1 MNNTNKSSSSEEP
14 SGHHQADEIILQ
26 LVPIAVLI
34 VITNGLVFLLFGKLR
49 SLRTP
54 ANYFLLSLAISDVM
68 TGLINI
74 PLFCVLSSLDNPTL
88 EKMNG
93 SIYCASEVFHNMIS
107 CSVAYHIT
115 AITVEKYLAVVNP
128 FGRFLMTK
136 KTVVKILSAVWLWSV
151 FLGAIPS
158 SWWSAWWNGERRA
171 LYMQTGNNI
180 FSLVVVFVIPYMFI
194 LYAYFIMFKAVS
206 CKKRFKQSLDRKNP
220 RAFKKASNEK
230 KCLIILLTMAIAF
243 AICWIPWFTL
253 RLMFSLDRWM
263 GWIDHEDW
271 VYMEH
276 VSHAFIIIRYLS
288 SVINPLLYTFFK
300 QDFWHAFKVVVLK
313 KKARKYSMTLS
324 MRQTIR
330 LRAGSDQKLDLLAPE
345 NNTKTEPT
353 SV

>member
-1 MNNTNKSSSSEEP
+1 MNNASKSSSSEEP
-14 SGHHQADEIILQ
+14 SGQHQADEILTQ

-54 ANYFLLSLAISDVM
+54 ANYLLLSLAMSDVM

-74 PLFCVLSSLDNPTL
+74 PLFCVLSTLDDQTL
-88 EKMNG
+88 DKMN
-93 SIYCASEVFHNMIS
+93 SVYCASEVFHNVIS

-115 AITVEKYLAVVNP
+115 AITAEKYLAVVNP

-136 KTVVKILSAVWLWSV
+136 KTVVKILSTVWLWSA
-151 FLGAIPS
+151 FLGAIPA
-158 SWWSAWWNGERRA
+158 SWWSSWWNGEHRA
-171 LYMQTGNNI
+171 LYVQTGNNI

-206 CKKRFKQSLDRKNP
+206 CKNRFKKSLDRKDSP
-220 RAFKKASNEK
+220 AFKRASNEK

-253 RLMFSLDRWM
+253 RLIFSLAYI
-263 GWIDHEDW
+263 GWIDGEDLA
-271 VYMEH
+271 YMEH

-288 SVINPLLYTFFK
+288 SAINPLLYTFFK
-300 QDFWHAFKVVVLK
+300 QDFWNAFKVVVLK
-313 KKARKYSMTLS
+313 KKPRRPSVTLS
-324 MRQTIR
+324 MRQTVR
-330 LRAGSDQKLDLLAPE
+330 LRGSDQLVDLLASE
-345 NNTKTEPT
+345 NNVKTDPT

>member
-1 MNNTNKSSSSEEP
+1 MNNSSESSLPED
-14 SGHHQADEIILQ
+14 SAGQHQADETLWQ

-34 VITNGLVFLLFGKLR
+34 VITNALVFLLFGKIR

-74 PLFCVLSSLDNPTL
+74 PLFCVLSTLD
-88 EKMNG
+88 EM
-93 SIYCASEVFHNMIS
+93 SSVYCASEVFHNVIS

-115 AITVEKYLAVVNP
+115 AITVERYLAVVNP
-128 FGRFLMTK
+128 FGHFLMTK
-136 KTVVKILSAVWLWSV
+136 KTVVKILSTVWLFSA
-151 FLGAIPS
+151 FLGAIPA
-158 SWWSAWWNGERRA
+158 SWWSAWWNGERLA
-171 LYMQTGNNI
+171 LYVQTGNNI

-206 CKKRFKQSLDRKNP
+206 CKNRFKNSLERKDH

-253 RLMFSLDRWM
+253 RLIYSLADVGWM
-263 GWIDHEDW
+263 HYIDLTL
-271 VYMEH
+271 MEH

-288 SVINPLLYTFFK
+288 SAINPLLYTFFK
-300 QDFWHAFKVVVLK
+300 QDFWNAFKVVVLK
-313 KKARKYSMTLS
+313 KKSRRPSMTLS

-330 LRAGSDQKLDLLAPE
+330 LRGSDQQVDLLVPE

>member
-1 MNNTNKSSSSEEP
+1 MNNTSKSSSSEEP
-14 SGHHQADEIILQ
+14 SGQHQADEILTQ

-54 ANYFLLSLAISDVM
+54 ANYLLLSLAMSDVM

-74 PLFCVLSSLDNPTL
+74 PLFCVLSTLDDQTL
-88 EKMNG
+88 DKMN
-93 SIYCASEVFHNMIS
+93 SVYCASEVFHNVIS

-115 AITVEKYLAVVNP
+115 AITAEKYLAVVNP

-136 KTVVKILSAVWLWSV
+136 KTVVKILSTVWLWSA
-151 FLGAIPS
+151 FLGAIPA

-171 LYMQTGNNI
+171 LYLQTGNNI

-206 CKKRFKQSLDRKNP
+206 CKNRFKKSLDRKDP
-220 RAFKKASNEK
+220 PAFKRASNEK

-253 RLMFSLDRWM
+253 RLIFSLAYI
-263 GWIDHEDW
+263 GWIDGEDLA
-271 VYMEH
+271 YMEH

-288 SVINPLLYTFFK
+288 SAINPLLYTFFK
-300 QDFWHAFKVVVLK
+300 QDFWNAFKVVVLK
-313 KKARKYSMTLS
+313 KKPRRPSVTLS
-324 MRQTIR
+324 MRQTVR
-330 LRAGSDQKLDLLAPE
+330 LRGSDQLVDLLAPE
-345 NNTKTEPT
+345 NNVKTDPT

>member
-14 SGHHQADEIILQ
+14 SGQHQADETILQ

-54 ANYFLLSLAISDVM
+54 ANYFLLSLAMSDIM

-74 PLFCVLSSLDNPTL
+74 PLFCVLSTLDDQTL

-136 KTVVKILSAVWLWSV
+136 KTVAKILSAVWLWSV
-151 FLGAIPS
+151 FLGAIPASWWS
-158 SWWSAWWNGERRA
+158 SWWNRQRRA

-194 LYAYFIMFKAVS
+194 LYAYLIMFKAVS
-206 CKKRFKQSLDRKNP
+206 CKKRFKKSLDRKDP

-253 RLMFSLDRWM
+253 RLIYSLPSV
-263 GWIDHEDW
+263 GWIDGEDLF
-271 VYMEH
+271 YMEDL
-276 VSHAFIIIRYLS
+276 SHAFIIIRYLS
-288 SVINPLLYTFFK
+288 SAINPLLYTFFK
-300 QDFWHAFKVVVLK
+300 QDFWNAFKVVVLK
-313 KKARKYSMTLS
+313 KKARRHSMILS

-330 LRAGSDQKLDLLAPE
+330 LRGSDQQLDLLAPE
-345 NNTKTEPT
+345 NNAKTEPT
-353 SV
+353 SA

>member
-1 MNNTNKSSSSEEP
+1 MNNTNKSSSFEGP
-14 SGHHQADEIILQ
+14 SGQHQADETIWQ

-54 ANYFLLSLAISDVM
+54 ANYFLLSLAVSDVM

-74 PLFCVLSSLDNPTL
+74 PLFCVLSTLDDQTSV
-88 EKMNG
+88 KMTG

-107 CSVAYHIT
+107 YSVAYHIT

-136 KTVVKILSAVWLWSV
+136 KTVVKILSAVWLWSA
-151 FLGAIPS
+151 FLGAIPA
-158 SWWSAWWNGERRA
+158 SWWWNRERRA
-171 LYMQTGNNI
+171 LYVQIGNNI

-206 CKKRFKQSLDRKNP
+206 CKNRLKKSLHQKDP
-220 RAFKKASNEK
+220 RAFKRAGNEK

-253 RLMFSLDRWM
+253 RLIYTLPSV
-263 GWIDHEDW
+263 GWIDYKDL
-271 VYMEH
+271 VYMEQL
-276 VSHAFIIIRYLS
+276 SHAFIIIRYLS
-288 SVINPLLYTFFK
+288 SAINPLLYTFFK
-300 QDFWHAFKVVVLK
+300 QDFWNAFKVVVLN
-313 KKARKYSMTLS
+313 KKARRPSMTLS
-324 MRQTIR
+324 MRQSIR
-330 LRAGSDQKLDLLAPE
+330 LRGSDQHLDLLTPE
-345 NNTKTEPT
+345 NNTKTDPT
-353 SV
+353 SI

>member
-1 MNNTNKSSSSEEP
+1 MNNTSKSSSSEEP
-14 SGHHQADEIILQ
+14 SGQHQADEILTQ

-54 ANYFLLSLAISDVM
+54 ANYLLLSLAMSDVM

-74 PLFCVLSSLDNPTL
+74 PLFCVLSTLDDQTL
-88 EKMNG
+88 DKMN
-93 SIYCASEVFHNMIS
+93 SVYCASEVFHNVIS

-136 KTVVKILSAVWLWSV
+136 KTVVKILSTVWLWSA
-151 FLGAIPS
+151 FLGAIPA
-158 SWWSAWWNGERRA
+158 SWWSSWWNGERRA
-171 LYMQTGNNI
+171 LYVQTGNNI
-180 FSLVVVFVIPYMFI
+180 FSLVVVFVIPYIFI

-206 CKKRFKQSLDRKNP
+206 CKNRFKKSLDRKDP
-220 RAFKKASNEK
+220 PAFKRASNEK

-253 RLMFSLDRWM
+253 RLIFSLAYI
-263 GWIDHEDW
+263 GWIDGEELA
-271 VYMEH
+271 YMEH
-276 VSHAFIIIRYLS
+276 ASHAFIIIRYLS
-288 SVINPLLYTFFK
+288 SAINPLLYTFFK
-300 QDFWHAFKVVVLK
+300 QDFWNAFKVVVLK
-313 KKARKYSMTLS
+313 KKPRRPSVTLS
-324 MRQTIR
+324 MRQTVR
-330 LRAGSDQKLDLLAPE
+330 LRGSDQLVDLLAPE
-345 NNTKTEPT
+345 NNVKTDPT

>member
-1 MNNTNKSSSSEEP
+1 MNNTSKSSSSEEP
-14 SGHHQADEIILQ
+14 SGQHQADEILTQ

-54 ANYFLLSLAISDVM
+54 ANYLLLSLAMSDVM

-74 PLFCVLSSLDNPTL
+74 PLFCVLSTLDDQTL
-88 EKMNG
+88 DKMN
-93 SIYCASEVFHNMIS
+93 SVYCASEVFHNVIS

-115 AITVEKYLAVVNP
+115 AITAEKYLAVVNP

-136 KTVVKILSAVWLWSV
+136 KTVVKILSTVWLWSV
-151 FLGAIPS
+151 FLGAIPA

-171 LYMQTGNNI
+171 LYLQTGNNI

-206 CKKRFKQSLDRKNP
+206 CKNRFKKSLDRKDP
-220 RAFKKASNEK
+220 RAFKRASNEK

-253 RLMFSLDRWM
+253 RLIFSLAYI
-263 GWIDHEDW
+263 GWIDGEDLA
-271 VYMEH
+271 YMEH

-288 SVINPLLYTFFK
+288 SAINPLLYTFFK
-300 QDFWHAFKVVVLK
+300 QDFWNAFKVVVLK
-313 KKARKYSMTLS
+313 KKPRRPSVTLS
-324 MRQTIR
+324 MRQTVR
-330 LRAGSDQKLDLLAPE
+330 LRGSDQLVDLLAPE
-345 NNTKTEPT
+345 NNVKTDPT